1 MPLPPQ
7 LSAETTGVSKLLKK
21 GSSKLIMK
29 VKNNIVIDDL
39 FNLDNVLGRIM
50 DRSVSGSDEDTDYVA
65 YLLNSVQVITNLS
78 VSYETRFCVTCNYP
92 TIFRGEYGQHPV
104 NWTAW
109 HETQDFQHFQELSPH
124 FLGRMLPIITACKN
138 HTSRHW
144 YTSRESKINI
154 SHFLPFHFS
163 GV

>member
-1 MPLPPQ
+1 M
-7 LSAETTGVSKLLKK
+7 SKLLKK
-21 GSSKLIMK
+21 GSSKFIIK

-65 YLLNSVQVITNLS
+65 YLLNSVQVITNLN

-104 NWTAW
+104 N
-109 HETQDFQHFQELSPH
+109 
-124 FLGRMLPIITACKN
+124 
-138 HTSRHW
+138 
-144 YTSRESKINI
+144 
-154 SHFLPFHFS
+154 
-163 GV
+163 